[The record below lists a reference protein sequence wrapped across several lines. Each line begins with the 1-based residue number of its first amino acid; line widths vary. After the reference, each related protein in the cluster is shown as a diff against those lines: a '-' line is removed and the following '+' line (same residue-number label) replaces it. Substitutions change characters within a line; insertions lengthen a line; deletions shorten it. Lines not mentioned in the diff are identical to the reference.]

1 MVAVMKGHRFMKIV
15 SVIISAIAFLFS
27 LSGCSGYPHSSW
39 LEDDSLDKIAEKRCE
54 DIVAALENK
63 DSSAIKA
70 MFSQKAIEEAE
81 DLDDEI
87 EYIIEHYEGS
97 LKSFKGTTSTEENI
111 NGKSKKTTVKADY
124 TVITD
129 KQTYVLFFV
138 EVSNTDDET
147 ENGIYRLWLSNIL
160 FFVEKLNS
168 ENAEEEG
175 LYLFQ
180 LAKES
185 DVEKVQGK
193 LDAGIYIPEE

>member
-1 MVAVMKGHRFMKIV
+1 MKIV

-39 LEDDSLDKIAEKRCE
+39 LEDDSLDKLAEKRCE

-147 ENGIYRLWLSNIL
+147 ENGYIDSGYLKSLRRMLIMGILMRVSIFLRSNSFHFKQIR
-160 FFVEKLNS
+160 
-168 ENAEEEG
+168 
-175 LYLFQ
+175 
-180 LAKES
+180 
-185 DVEKVQGK
+185 QG
-193 LDAGIYIPEE
+193 

>member
-39 LEDDSLDKIAEKRCE
+39 LEDDSLDKLAEKRCE

-97 LKSFKGTTSTEENI
+97 LKSFKG
-111 NGKSKKTTVKADY
+111 KSKKTTVKADY

-147 ENGIYRLWLSNIL
+147 ENGIYRLWLS
-160 FFVEKLNS
+160 
-168 ENAEEEG
+168 
-175 LYLFQ
+175 
-180 LAKES
+180 KES
-185 DVEKVQGK
+185 EKDAYYGHF
-193 LDAGIYIPEE
+193 DAGIYIPEE

>member
-39 LEDDSLDKIAEKRCE
+39 LEDDSLDKLAEKRCE

-70 MFSQKAIEEAE
+70 IFSEQALE
-81 DLDDEI
+81 EI
-87 EYIIEHYEGS
+87 ENIDASIMQAINYYDENLIS
-97 LKSFKGTTSTEENI
+97 LSGTTSTEENI
-111 NGKSKKTTVKADY
+111 SGRNKRTTIKADY
-124 TVITD
+124 TVETND
-129 KQTYVLFFV
+129 GTY
-138 EVSNTDDET
+138 
-147 ENGIYRLWLSNIL
+147 IL

>member
-1 MVAVMKGHRFMKIV
+1 MKIV

-39 LEDDSLDKIAEKRCE
+39 LEDDSLDKLAEKRCE

-70 MFSQKAIEEAE
+70 MFSEQALE
-81 DLDDEI
+81 EI
-87 EYIIEHYEGS
+87 ENIDASIMQAINYYDGNLIS
-97 LKSFKGTTSTEENI
+97 LSGTTSTEENI
-111 NGKSKKTTVKADY
+111 SGRNKRTTIKADY
-124 TVITD
+124 TVETND
-129 KQTYVLFFV
+129 GTY
-138 EVSNTDDET
+138 
-147 ENGIYRLWLSNIL
+147 IL

-185 DVEKVQGK
+185 DVEKSARK
-193 LDAGIYIPEE
+193 A